1 MNEESAVA
9 LQTGVDFLKVVSP
22 FYLVVSVKL
31 VSDGVLRGT
40 GAMKAFM
47 VATFSDLILR
57 VVLAFVLAGMMG
69 PMGVWL
75 SWPVGWIV
83 GTGVSVY
90 YYRKLV

>member
-1 MNEESAVA
+1 M
-9 LQTGVDFLKVVSP
+9 
-22 FYLVVSVKL
+22 KL

-83 GTGVSVY
+83 GTGGFRVLLPETSCEGRY
-90 YYRKLV
+90 LI